1 MREKINPIFNQEK
14 TVERPYT
21 SDLEKAFEFSPQFNI
36 EGLWFKVIKELKF
49 FGDTIYY
56 EATYNVKDTVENR
69 KLLNK
74 YKDFTNILYNQE
86 EINEVIGK

>member
-1 MREKINPIFNQEK
+1 MKKVNSLYNTEYLVSTPSK
-14 TVERPYT
+14 V
-21 SDLEKAFEFSPQFNI
+21 DLEKAFEFSPQFNI

-74 YKDFTNILYNQE
+74 YKDFTNVLYNQE
-86 EINEVIGK
+86 EINEVVGK

>member
-1 MREKINPIFNQEK
+1 MREKINPVFNQER
-14 TVERPYT
+14 TVEIPYT
-21 SDLEKAFEFSPQFNI
+21 SDLENAFEFSPQFNI
-36 EGLWFKVIKELKF
+36 EGLWFKTVKKLNF

-56 EATYNVKDTVENR
+56 EAKYNVKDTVENR

-74 YKDFTNILYNQE
+74 YKDFTNVLYNQE